1 MKIVSADFVTSAEEP
16 SHYPG
21 EGLPEVAF
29 AGRSN
34 VGKSSLIN
42 TLVNRK
48 RLARVSSTPGHTR
61 LINFHRIN
69 NKYMFADLPGYGY
82 AKVSKKERERWKRMV
97 ETYLVSRQELK
108 AAVLI
113 MDLRRTPRADEL
125 DLIGFL
131 TGNGITPVLVATK
144 ADKLGKT
151 KRVKPLKEMAKALG
165 IAPEAII
172 AFSMVTGEGRDALW
186 RKLRELMEEGCAT

>member
-1 MKIVSADFVTSAEEP
+1 MKIVSAEFVMSADDP
-16 SHYPG
+16 CRYPG

-42 TLVNRK
+42 ALVNRK
-48 RLARVSSTPGHTR
+48 RLARVSSTPGRTR

-69 NKYMFADLPGYGY
+69 NKYMFADLPGYGW
-82 AKVSKKERERWKRMV
+82 ARVSKKERERWKRMV
-97 ETYLVSRQELK
+97 ETYLASREELK

-113 MDLRRTPRADEL
+113 MDLRRTPREDEL

-131 TGNGITPVLVATK
+131 TGHGITPVLVATK
-144 ADKLGKT
+144 ADKLGRT
-151 KRVKPLKEMAKALG
+151 KRVKPLRETAETLG
-165 IAPEAII
+165 VAPATVIS
-172 AFSMVTGEGRDALW
+172 FSAVTGEGREALW
-186 RKLRELMEEGCAT
+186 RKLRELMEE

>member
-1 MKIVSADFVTSAEEP
+1 MKIVSADFVMSAEEP
-16 SHYPG
+16 SHYPR

-42 TLVNRK
+42 TLVKRK

-97 ETYLVSRQELK
+97 ETYLVSRQELR

-113 MDLRRTPRADEL
+113 MDLRRTPREDEL

-131 TGNGITPVLVATK
+131 TGHGITPVLVATK

-165 IAPEAII
+165 IAPETII

-186 RKLRELMEEGCAT
+186 RKLRELMEE